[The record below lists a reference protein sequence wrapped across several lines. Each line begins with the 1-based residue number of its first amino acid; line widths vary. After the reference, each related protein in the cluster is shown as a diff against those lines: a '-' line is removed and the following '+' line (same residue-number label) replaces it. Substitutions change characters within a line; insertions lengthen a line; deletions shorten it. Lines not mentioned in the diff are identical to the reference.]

1 MPRRRRQKNIQYVI
15 VRAFAICFTLVVI
28 LSGFLYWRHEVVVNE
43 QLRQAQLEKEL
54 ALQSKERFIK
64 VVAPIAQRADKPYG
78 LFPSVTIAQAC
89 LESNFGQSELSKKCY
104 NLFGVKGTDPNT
116 SRELTTSE
124 FVNDHWETITG
135 RFQVYNSYEESIQAH
150 TRLFVNGTSWNKD
163 QYQHVLAAKDYA
175 SQAQALETDGYA
187 TDPGYAKELI
197 DLIKEFNLT
206 QYD

>member
-15 VRAFAICFTLVVI
+15 ARAFAICFTLVVI
-28 LSGFLYWRHEVVVNE
+28 LSGFLYWRHEVAVNE
-43 QLRQAQLEKEL
+43 QLRQAQLEKER

-64 VVAPIAQRADKPYG
+64 VVAP
-78 LFPSVTIAQAC
+78 IAQAC
-89 LESNFGQSELSKKCY
+89 LESNFGQSELSKKYY

-124 FVNDHWETITG
+124 FVNDHWETVTG

-187 TDPGYAKELI
+187 TDPGYAKKLI